1 MLKWFWKWSDEFE
14 GMFFRRSPNGWIFR
28 SPISW
33 TFGFGPWSH
42 YLVSDEQKSQ
52 IAEFYGLT
60 PDFRWSR
67 WFRSY
72 WRSITLMAILVTLP
86 APLLFVYEEL
96 WYDPQLGMLIPLV
109 LY

>member
-33 TFGFGPWSH
+33 TFGLGPGSH
-42 YLVSDEQKSQ
+42 YLVSDEQRNQ
-52 IAEFYGLT
+52 IAEFYGLR
-60 PDFRWSR
+60 PDFRWSN
-67 WFRSY
+67 WLGSY
-72 WRSITLMAILVTLP
+72 WRYVTLMAILLTLP
-86 APLLFVYEEL
+86 
-96 WYDPQLGMLIPLV
+96 DPQLGMLIPLV